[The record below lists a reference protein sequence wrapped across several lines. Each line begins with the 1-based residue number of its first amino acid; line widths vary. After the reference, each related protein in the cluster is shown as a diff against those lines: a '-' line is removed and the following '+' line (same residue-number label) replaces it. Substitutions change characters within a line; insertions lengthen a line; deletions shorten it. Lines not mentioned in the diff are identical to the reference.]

1 MKMRKKILKR
11 VTSAVLIAAM
21 MAGTPKAVF
30 ADSAKI
36 VTLGADLTQEQRD
49 KMFQYFGVS
58 KDEVE
63 VIEVNNQ
70 EERKYL
76 EGIATEQQI
85 GKHTYSC
92 AYIMPTDNNEINV
105 KTANLTWVSTSTIAN
120 TLVTAGVSSC
130 DVIAAAPIEVS
141 GTGALTGIIKAYETA
156 TDDTLDE
163 EKKELAMK
171 ELMETSELGDTI
183 GDDQAA
189 AVINDIKDQVI
200 KDKVVDQDKIN
211 DIIKNVEDKYEV
223 EIPKEDAQNVAEL
236 MTKIGGQDYDYDAI
250 KGTINNLQD
259 KVTDSLDKI
268 KDSVGEKK
276 KGFLEA
282 IGDFFMNIFKAI
294 GNFFANLFGGSN
306 SQDASDESDKN
317 SILNNTDD
325 SLFNTEAPKVPED
338 DKNNLGAD
346 EKTDSIDT
354 SGQKEPTKAPEE
366 SIQPQAT
373 ELQSSEPPAEKDGQ
387 GTGEDNLLG
396 ADEKTDSFQTE

>member
-76 EGIATEQQI
+76 QGIATEQQI

-120 TLVTAGVSSC
+120 TLVTAGISSC

-268 KDSVGEKK
+268 KDSVGEKE

-294 GNFFANLFGGSN
+294 GNFFANLFGGSS

-325 SLFNTEAPKVPED
+325 SLFNTEAPKAPED

-346 EKTDSIDT
+346 EKTDNIDT

-366 SIQPQAT
+366 SIQPQTT
-373 ELQSSEPPAEKDGQ
+373 EPQAAEPSAEKDGQ